1 MASKAGLL
9 GRIAAAFRRRSAVPT
24 APSSDIGSTGGAVLE
39 YSPCLDGDPDP
50 GEVVWTWVPYEEDP
64 SQGKDRPV
72 AIIGRRGHLLVGVPL
87 TSKDHSGEHGDRFQV
102 AVGSGPWDHSGRPS
116 FAKIDRVL
124 DVVPEQ
130 VRREGAVLPKATYDA
145 IVAGVARA
153 HRAAGR

>member
-1 MASKAGLL
+1 MSSLF
-9 GRIAAAFRRRSAVPT
+9 GRLSAVFRRRAVR
-24 APSSDIGSTGGAVLE
+24 LE
-39 YSPCLDGDPDP
+39 YSPRLDGDPDP
-50 GEVVWTWVPYEEDP
+50 GEVVWTWVPYEDDP

-72 AIIGRRGHLLVGVPL
+72 AIIGRRGRFLVGVPL
-87 TSKDHSGEHGDRFQV
+87 TSKDRRQDHGDHAGQWQV
-102 AVGSGPWDHSGRPS
+102 AIGAGPWDHSGRPS

-124 DVVPEQ
+124 DIVPEQ